1 MHNRWK
7 SVGMLLGS
15 IAVVLSTGFTAA
27 PASAAPLST
36 PPSTGTYDAQPPS
49 QAGYVTYNTVDP
61 SNPGW
66 GTLLNEP
73 LAAWNTIVYA
83 TTPGNSVSFQFAPE
97 STSIGFMYSMAPN
110 RGSFRVELDGQP
122 IDQIN
127 AYAPET
133 RRQVIK
139 TWPVSTHNNN
149 HVITIYLL
157 AGTPNGIID
166 FDAFIVNQDAAPGM
180 STVDDADSLM
190 RAIGTWTRDTAAT
203 GAFNN
208 TQTVSQTP
216 GQVIRL
222 TFTGPDVIVYFTRA
236 YNRGIAVVTIDGVD
250 RGPMDQYGAGVTRM
264 ASQRFYVPSG
274 SNTHI
279 HTITIT
285 VKGTT
290 SCPTTSAT
298 CGTFIDVDAIT
309 VNPYN

>member
-1 MHNRWK
+1 MKFSWK
-7 SVGMLLGS
+7 SLGMAVGGLA
-15 IAVVLSTGFTAA
+15 IVLSSTMTAA
-27 PASAAPLST
+27 PAVAAPSYT
-36 PPSTGTYDAQPPS
+36 PPGTGTYDAQPPS
-49 QAGYVTYNTVDP
+49 QAGYVTYNTADP

-97 STSIGFMYSMAPN
+97 STSIGFMYSMAAN
-110 RGSFRVELDGQP
+110 RGSFRVELDGQT

-139 TWPVSTHNNN
+139 TWPVSTHNSN

-157 AGTPNGIID
+157 PGAPNGIID
-166 FDAFIVNQDAAPGM
+166 FDAFIVNQDAAPGL
-180 STVDDADSLM
+180 TTIDDSDTLM
-190 RAIGTWTRDTAAT
+190 RTIGTWTRDTAAT
-203 GAFNN
+203 GAINN
-208 TQTVSQTP
+208 TQTFSQTP

-222 TFTGPDVIVYFTRA
+222 NFTGPEVLVYFTRA
-236 YNRGIAVVTIDGVD
+236 YNRGIAAVTIDGVNL
-250 RGPMDQYGAGVTRM
+250 GYMDQYGGGVTRQQYQHF
-264 ASQRFYVPSG
+264 SVPAN
-274 SNTHI
+274 SNTYI

-290 SCPTTSAT
+290 SCPATSAT
-298 CGTFIDVDAIT
+298 CGTFIDVDAIQ
-309 VNPYN
+309 VLPY